1 MRRTTQGFSLSMVIG
16 THQGFSLIMVLGAHQ
31 CFSLS
36 MGFRLSMILGA
47 LQGFSLSMVLV
58 DLQGFSLSM
67 DYSFSCRADPSRLP
81 PLNLPP
87 VPDLRHT
94 PLPPLWRVPSPLPW
108 LQPVARTMAPRLTSR
123 LQPRRWG
130 GSVLRIQR
138 FSWTPLDP
146 NAPRP
151 RLHYYSGHD
160 PLKNKEEPRS
170 VTMDDT
176 GLEIKGE
183 DQAAQN
189 QRENQNQGVG
199 LLPLDQTRP
208 GIRGHQG
215 PEEPLVGPLMFAIS
229 EPSGTVPQNRE
240 MATPVLMHCFEGRKG
255 PGRQSSL
262 AALHTR
268 QLDPRS
274 DLHNLH
280 DLQESGG
287 TSRGVVR
294 GTLPQVLREFQARQ
308 SMGSLLLGPD
318 GEVLQLSLYENHAD
332 RLQLVHRDEVT
343 EEEKVIP
350 KCLSTRFH
358 TAKFL
363 VMLIA
368 IIIIIIIIVWLWNVP
383 PLAESIEAPA
393 VPQQDPRTSTRPCY
407 PGRDQGRDQAVADLA
422 CPLVSMATEDSS
434 TEMAQRTRNGR
445 KKDLRKMRRG
455 DEELG
460 RAEDFS
466 KDEGRL
472 CPPPANS
479 GQAAKTA
486 ANRHTYVTSGTCLG
500 VRQEVELTG
509 TRRRE
514 AGGGRACQSNHKGVI
529 DQSGTRRKRGAT
541 AKRIQKLTTL
551 RSPWLR

>member
-1 MRRTTQGFSLSMVIG
+1 
-16 THQGFSLIMVLGAHQ
+16 MVLGAHQ

-36 MGFRLSMILGA
+36 MVLGALQGFSLSMVLGALQGFSLSMVLGALQGFSLSMVLGALQGFSLSMVLPSGGFRLSMILGA
-47 LQGFSLSMVLV
+47 LQGFSLSMVLGA
-58 DLQGFSLSM
+58 LQGFSLSM

-208 GIRGHQG
+208 GIRGRQG

-287 TSRGVVR
+287 TSGGVVR

-332 RLQLVHRDEVT
+332 RLQLAHRDEVT
-343 EEEKVIP
+343 EEEKVHRG
-350 KCLSTRFH
+350 S
-358 TAKFL
+358 
-363 VMLIA
+363 
-368 IIIIIIIIVWLWNVP
+368 
-383 PLAESIEAPA
+383 
-393 VPQQDPRTSTRPCY
+393 
-407 PGRDQGRDQAVADLA
+407 
-422 CPLVSMATEDSS
+422 SS
-434 TEMAQRTRNGR
+434 TTARPQTIHKALLPGKRPGGSRPRLSSSIHGNRGLKYRDGPENKERTKEGFEEEEE
-445 KKDLRKMRRG
+445 RR
-455 DEELG
+455 
-460 RAEDFS
+460 
-466 KDEGRL
+466 
-472 CPPPANS
+472 
-479 GQAAKTA
+479 
-486 ANRHTYVTSGTCLG
+486 
-500 VRQEVELTG
+500 
-509 TRRRE
+509 
-514 AGGGRACQSNHKGVI
+514 
-529 DQSGTRRKRGAT
+529 
-541 AKRIQKLTTL
+541 
-551 RSPWLR
+551 